1 MRRKPIELAAV
12 ATAAVPGLTPTAVSS
27 APDDPAD
34 FDAALLLDSEGK
46 RWRVRSPR
54 HAEASARLETEF
66 LVLRAFAPGIRA
78 ELPFLMPTVAGT
90 VRQGQLSTFVYSH
103 LAGATRSLDD
113 LSSGSPALAREIG
126 AALAAIHDLPRSI
139 VSNADLPSYTP
150 NEFRQRRLNELD
162 QAATTGKIPPLLLR
176 RWEHAMEDVSLWRF
190 NPCVVHGDLH
200 EDNLLVDG
208 DRVTAVTG
216 WTDLRIGDPA
226 DDMAWLV
233 ASNEQDFV
241 NAVLDHYTTSR
252 RDVPDVHLLRRAALS
267 AEFAL
272 AQYLVKGMAAGNEDM
287 IDEAES
293 MLAALADDVA
303 EHGGQPISVEPLPRP
318 VGTPESGA
326 EEASSG
332 TNAPTTAS
340 AASVASGAPGA
351 PGTPASG
358 TAPAVSKVT
367 LLPMEP
373 VPGAAQAAP
382 AAPEISAVP
391 AVHVTPIPREAE
403 DDAPT
408 AAAEPAA
415 DTNPA
420 AAAGADAAADADAVA
435 VSGGKADEDSRSTT
449 GTSDAEKQSDGGQT
463 ASPNNTDGGDA
474 AAPDGAAHNDSVHN
488 GTKTG
493 DASTANAP
501 ESVVTQAD
509 APDSDAAGPDA
520 GVAGEDDTDAAV
532 PAPGDTSTQSIA
544 VVQPDSAGEPA
555 PGDNTSTAA
564 ITVVDATSR

>member
-241 NAVLDHYTTSR
+241 NAVLDHYTSSR
-252 RDVPDVHLLRRAALS
+252 RDVPDAHLLRRAALS

-272 AQYLVKGMAAGNEDM
+272 AQYLVKGMAAGNQDM

-303 EHGGQPISVEPLPRP
+303 EYGGQPISVEPLPRP
-318 VGTPESGA
+318 VEAPETGA
-326 EEASSG
+326 ERGDVSAG
-332 TNAPTTAS
+332 APTTAS
-340 AASVASGAPGA
+340 AAPAAPAAPGA
-351 PGTPASG
+351 G

-367 LLPMEP
+367 MLPLEPAPAPDAAPAPTASAP
-373 VPGAAQAAP
+373 VPGIGAK
-382 AAPEISAVP
+382 P
-391 AVHVTPIPREAE
+391 AVHVTPIPREA
-403 DDAPT
+403 DGAAPGPGMQPLTNAGTDSRPDADTPDVPRTPDAPGPGAGGRPAGEGT
-408 AAAEPAA
+408 TVTSAAPN
-415 DTNPA
+415 DTSPGDNA
-420 AAAGADAAADADAVA
+420 AAAVPQADVAKADATTADTRDDDGAAGDDDA
-435 VSGGKADEDSRSTT
+435 
-449 GTSDAEKQSDGGQT
+449 Q
-463 ASPNNTDGGDA
+463 A
-474 AAPDGAAHNDSVHN
+474 AAPAA
-488 GTKTG
+488 G
-493 DASTANAP
+493 DA
-501 ESVVTQAD
+501 
-509 APDSDAAGPDA
+509 
-520 GVAGEDDTDAAV
+520 
-532 PAPGDTSTQSIA
+532 STQSIA
-544 VVQPDSAGEPA
+544 VVQPSSGKEPDSVKEPES
-555 PGDNTSTAA
+555 GDNTSTAA
-564 ITVVDATSR
+564 ITVVDVTSR